1 MATHGKN
8 SESARVR
15 NIAPLKPPEFTS
27 DDLVVL
33 QKFALFEL
41 TIQELRQKVHDKLG
55 SHFRDNKKMPW
66 FGLNSFCP
74 EPTVRITPQHVEN
87 LLAKRRRRE
96 ISERQMR
103 DWATMIQINDAYFWE
118 PADDVVAEW
127 VCRLSMDLIP
137 ED

>member
-1 MATHGKN
+1 MAS
-8 SESARVR
+8 SELH
-15 NIAPLKPPEFTS
+15 P
-27 DDLVVL
+27 DDIVVL
-33 QKFALFEL
+33 ERFALFEL
-41 TIQELRQKVHDKLG
+41 SIQELRQKVHEKLG
-55 SHFRDNKKMPW
+55 SRFRDNKKMPW

-96 ISERQMR
+96 ISEVQLR
-103 DWATMIQINDAYFWE
+103 DWATMIQINDCYYWE
-118 PADDVVAEW
+118 RGDDVVAEW